1 MEGREF
7 KEERGKLLRVMGLG
21 VFTILTVEMISQVYT
36 CVKMQQIIHF
46 KYMEFTTCHI

>member
-7 KEERGKLLRVMGLG
+7 KEERGKVLRVMGLG

-36 CVKMQQIIHF
+36 CVKM
-46 KYMEFTTCHI
+46 